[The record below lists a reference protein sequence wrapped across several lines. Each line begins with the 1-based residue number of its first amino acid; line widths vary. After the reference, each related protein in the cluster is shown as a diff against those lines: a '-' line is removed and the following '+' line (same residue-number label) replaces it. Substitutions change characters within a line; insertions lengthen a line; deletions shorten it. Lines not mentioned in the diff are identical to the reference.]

1 MQMATSFQGFKMVL
15 GLSRLP
21 TLASHGPT
29 KCSSPDASLP
39 IPVLDGLCAVRPSAG
54 SSASLPASPSKQ
66 IMADSC
72 SALSI
77 LGSLAVLLIITV
89 INVYTD
95 RRLAHIVQR

>member
-21 TLASHGPT
+21 TLASYGPT
-29 KCSSPDASLP
+29 KCSSPHVSLP